1 MKPVPP
7 TRSTPPRARVV
18 EWRPMRRSSSIRSAK
33 VLTAQARISVG
44 YYDREEV
51 KDALLDALLK
61 ELATN

>member
-7 TRSTPPRARVV
+7 SRSTSVRARVV
-18 EWRPMRRSSSIRSAK
+18 EWRPMRRSSSIRDAK

-44 YYDREEV
+44 YYDREDV